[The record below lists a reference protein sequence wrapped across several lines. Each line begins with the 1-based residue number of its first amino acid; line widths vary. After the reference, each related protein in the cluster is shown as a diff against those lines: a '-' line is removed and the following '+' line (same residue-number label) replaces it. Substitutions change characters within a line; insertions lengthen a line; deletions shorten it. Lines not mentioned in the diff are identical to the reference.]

1 MSVSIF
7 LVSRRHF
14 FLHACPVL
22 RRVGAQCGC
31 SAFADLTQVCVG
43 CCIEALL
50 PVMGAGDD
58 VRGRV
63 AESGCFFCFL
73 IFMACICSFFTVS

>member
-1 MSVSIF
+1 MMSKMSFGVGPHF

-31 SAFADLTQVCVG
+31 SAFADLTHGLRWV
-43 CCIEALL
+43 LY
-50 PVMGAGDD
+50 
-58 VRGRV
+58 
-63 AESGCFFCFL
+63 
-73 IFMACICSFFTVS
+73 